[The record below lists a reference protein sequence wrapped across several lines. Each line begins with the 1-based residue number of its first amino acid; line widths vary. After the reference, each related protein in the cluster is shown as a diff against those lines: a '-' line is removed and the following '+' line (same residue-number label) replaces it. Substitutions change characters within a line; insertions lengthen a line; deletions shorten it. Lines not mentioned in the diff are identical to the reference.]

1 MKNKVQGKPK
11 NFVILVKGP
20 HRDIETDEHGLK
32 KMFKALNNWA
42 RCPDC
47 AGFLVK
53 AGKEFVCKKC
63 GFSQPATPA
72 PKIEN

>member
-1 MKNKVQGKPK
+1 M
-11 NFVILVKGP
+11 L
-20 HRDIETDEHGLK
+20 
-32 KMFKALNNWA
+32 KALSNWA

-47 AGFLVK
+47 DGFLVK
-53 AGKEFVCKKC
+53 IGRKFVCKKC